1 MSKLKTYR
9 VTFTDTRHMR
19 IDLEAR
25 SPGAAIRAAERLY
38 VHSDPAD
45 YARFVDTGGDAFH
58 DAHAEEV
65 RP

>member
-19 IDLEAR
+19 IDLKAR

-38 VHSDPAD
+38 LHGDPGD
-45 YARFVDTGGDAFH
+45 PRFIDTGGDAFH
-58 DAHAEEV
+58 DADAEEV